1 MYKNLKNSFRYI
13 NPNKAKLIT
22 VLAFSMLMP
31 LPAWSQATTS
41 IDVPIAKFN
50 VEGGEKVPVKGEAV
64 TVDYKGKSYSGV
76 KFNMQ
81 NWATNNAIRIP
92 LTIDASIYNT
102 IEFKV
107 RYSSNIEL
115 ANGSS
120 LMIID
125 TKGNWD
131 STRIGKV
138 SKKLEDGW
146 YQVSWDVINQP
157 DNVKGANLK
166 DLKGLYFGYPLKT
179 IPEGQTL
186 EMTVVDMKF
195 VSGKSFPSGDPKL
208 YKEWR
213 QYIDTYSPDYSDSSK
228 HLQPPTTG
236 RITAPISLVKNGKA
250 QGGISVP
257 ANATGPLQ
265 LASSELKHWLKEIT
279 GADFTIS
286 PTNPAGNQPQILL
299 GSQYAAGKFDA
310 DLAALKNTDGFAVR
324 TQGNQIYIFG
334 ATEKGTLNGVFRF
347 LENNT
352 DIIWARPRK
361 EFGTIH
367 GNTPN
372 LDIVWANDRIIP
384 ATRLRGWSTNLGLRP
399 FHEIWANRNG
409 GNYPKGGGGVKSDLE
424 QRTSAGNYVEFG
436 GGHNIS
442 GFLGDNPAQFYPTID
457 GAVPEKFNIWKHQP
471 NFTAPGLAETVATSV
486 LKYINEKGP
495 KHLDCININI
505 EDNWGL
511 STDAKSL
518 EPIKLPDGTML
529 PSTDETF
536 RSTQYF
542 LFLNDVA
549 RRIKKERPGLMVGTY
564 AYFFTAVPPKIKLED
579 NIRVYFC
586 PYVRKDQRTP
596 LYSPINDVWWTRLN
610 LWAKATPN
618 VVIREYY
625 GILNGFRPLAE
636 VVAADVTAYS
646 KLGVK
651 EYTAEL
657 NPDEQMFTSDN
668 MMRGGGDEWDF
679 MAMEFWVIQRLYWDP
694 TQDVEQLRKYYL
706 RRTYR
711 EAAPAMEK
719 FFGTIRA
726 NWYKQ
731 TVPSDFDDPKNLMR
745 TLVIR
750 AGAEESLRS
759 TLKEALTLAK
769 HPSTKVNIGAVKNR
783 YEEWLESAKP
793 EAAKVSD
800 EIKQQR
806 LRDNIVNFS
815 WGPSNFWGN
824 NAAATSA
831 TYLLENGKNIHA
843 IAINIDPSF
852 GVKPQY
858 QIINSMIKTL
868 GNGST
873 LSFKLRPAVAN
884 APIPEISLIATD
896 KNNVTLTST
905 KEAIKKLAD
914 GTVQVDFV
922 LQSPDDATKKLDA
935 KEMKSIQIN
944 LSSESIPTDRISTF
958 FMTDVELKAPA
969 NQANTLVANAQ
980 LDHVCSQDWR
990 CFGHVPL
997 FTKGL
1002 VNRAIKWTEN
1012 YL

>member
-1 MYKNLKNSFRYI
+1 MFINPKPSFRCI
-13 NPNKAKLIT
+13 CPSKAKLIT
-22 VLAFSMLMP
+22 VLAFSLLMP
-31 LPAWSQATTS
+31 LPVWSQTANTLT
-41 IDVPIAKFN
+41 VPVENTII
-50 VEGGEKVPVKGEAV
+50 EGGDRAPATVTPV
-64 TVDYKGKSYSGV
+64 TVNYKGKSYSGV
-76 KFNMQ
+76 KFTLQ
-81 NWATNNAIRIP
+81 RRAAYNAIRFP
-92 LTIDASIYNT
+92 VNVDASTYNT
-102 IEFKV
+102 VEFKV
-107 RYSSNIEL
+107 RFASPSPNVSGMGVAL
-115 ANGSS
+115 H
-120 LMIID
+120 D
-125 TKGNWD
+125 VKGGWD
-131 STRIGKV
+131 ATSYGKRV
-138 SKKLEDGW
+138 TDLEDNW
-146 YQVSWDVINQP
+146 QQFSWDVINQP
-157 DNVKGANLK
+157 DNVKGANMKEIKSLQLK
-166 DLKGLYFGYPLKT
+166 YPFST

-186 EMTVVDMKF
+186 EMTIIDMNF
-195 VSGKSFPSGDPKL
+195 VSGKSVPSGDPKL

-213 QYIDTYSPDYSDSSK
+213 DYIDAYKPDYSDSSK
-228 HLQPPTTG
+228 YLQPPTTG

-279 GADFTIS
+279 GADFTVS

-352 DIIWARPRK
+352 DIIWARPLS
-361 EFGTIH
+361 EVGTVYSR
-367 GNTPN
+367 TSN
-372 LDIVWANDRIIP
+372 LDIIWANERIIP
-384 ATRLRGWSTNLGLRP
+384 ATRLRGWSTNLGMRST
-399 FHEIWANRNG
+399 HESWANRNG
-409 GNYPKGGGGVKSDLE
+409 GNYPKGGGGVKTDAE
-424 QRTSAGNYVEFG
+424 RRTVAGNYIEFG

-442 GFLGDNPAQFYPTID
+442 GFLGDNPKQFYPTID
-457 GAVPEKFNIWKHQP
+457 GAVPDKFNIWKHQP
-471 NFTAPGLAETVATSV
+471 NFTAPGLAETVAASV

-529 PSTDETF
+529 PSTDGAF

-549 RRIKKERPGLMVGTY
+549 RRIKKERSGLMVGTY

-596 LYSPINDVWWTRLN
+596 LYSPINDVWWTRLVK
-610 LWAKATPN
+610 WAAATPN

-625 GILNGFRPLAE
+625 GIMNGFRPLAE
-636 VVAADVTAYS
+636 VVAADVKTYS

-657 NPDEQMFTSDN
+657 NPDELVITSERKL
-668 MMRGGGDEWDF
+668 RGGGDEWDF

-731 TVPSDFDDPKNLMR
+731 TIPSDFDDPKNLMR
-745 TLVIR
+745 SLVIR
-750 AGAEESLRS
+750 PAIEDELQGHLTQALSVAKNPTSKLAVGVVNDRFNSWLAMTKAPVVKTAEAPKTQGVPYE
-759 TLKEALTLAK
+759 LA
-769 HPSTKVNIGAVKNR
+769 NR
-783 YEEWLESAKP
+783 YG
-793 EAAKVSD
+793 
-800 EIKQQR
+800 
-806 LRDNIVNFS
+806 
-815 WGPSNFWGN
+815 WGSSNFWGT

-831 TYLLENGKNIHA
+831 TFILEDGKPKPA
-843 IAINIDPSF
+843 IAIHIDPSVAKTPF
-852 GVKPQY
+852 N
-858 QIINSMIKTL
+858 IINSFYGGIET
-868 GNGST
+868 GSM
-873 LSFKLRPAVAN
+873 LSFKLQPAIAN
-884 APIPEISLIATD
+884 GVLPEISLHAVDT
-896 KNNVTLTST
+896 KKGKLTGT
-905 KEAIKKLAD
+905 PEAIKKLPD
-914 GTVQVDFV
+914 GTLQVEWLVAPAVNDTQKF
-922 LQSPDDATKKLDA
+922 DA
-935 KEMKSIQIN
+935 KELRTI
-944 LSSESIPTDRISTF
+944 EVHFTGEAIPNDRISTF
-958 FMTDVELKAPA
+958 YMTDVELKAPDT
-969 NQANTLVANAQ
+969 Q
-980 LDHVCSQDWR
+980 
-990 CFGHVPL
+990 
-997 FTKGL
+997 TK
-1002 VNRAIKWTEN
+1002 
-1012 YL
+1012 